1 MWQSGKN
8 HGHTK
13 RIMVSKTTISNNV
26 AKMWLALKDHK
37 PGDKSRGIVTG
48 CTSNTRGLSNSV
60 SDVLEAVANN
70 EKNPYEVNSGED
82 MLARVHACNEKTRA
96 RREEWLE
103 RRFDKIETECNCN
116 IEKAGLVRDC
126 EQHRY
131 EHTTETRLGQCM
143 RPFWD
148 RAAECDACGPK
159 ITARLEEECHDCG
172 APMSKKDLERVLL
185 GNDVVGLFPSITSK
199 NTGRIC
205 RERVEKSELMFEG
218 FDYKQGGRYIVM
230 NKRYTGNLKLL
241 WNVLPWRRKKKGTTP
256 GMTGKAINSED
267 DDPEYQWI
275 YPKAQPTELQRKQ
288 IISRCCEIGVRV
300 LFENF
305 TYKFGK
311 DWYKQAS

>member
-1 MWQSGKN
+1 MVRDYKQEFCNKNGDQKPNMTTQESEGLKKLQKRTAEDGLVIMKTDKSGKFSATTIDDYLRMGQEHTSKDKVISRVEIRKIEAVLNGHCRAWCKMWQSGKN

-60 SDVLEAVANN
+60 SDVLEAVAIN

-82 MLARVHACNEKTRA
+82 MLARVHASNEKTKA

-131 EHTTETRLGQCM
+131 EHMTETRLG
-143 RPFWD
+143 
-148 RAAECDACGPK
+148 
-159 ITARLEEECHDCG
+159 
-172 APMSKKDLERVLL
+172 
-185 GNDVVGLFPSITSK
+185 
-199 NTGRIC
+199 
-205 RERVEKSELMFEG
+205 
-218 FDYKQGGRYIVM
+218 
-230 NKRYTGNLKLL
+230 
-241 WNVLPWRRKKKGTTP
+241 
-256 GMTGKAINSED
+256 
-267 DDPEYQWI
+267 
-275 YPKAQPTELQRKQ
+275 
-288 IISRCCEIGVRV
+288 
-300 LFENF
+300 
-305 TYKFGK
+305 
-311 DWYKQAS
+311 